1 MTKTINHKK
10 HKLFPIGIGTW
21 GIGGYM
27 ERDNSIDEGKQVDAI
42 AYMLDKGMNFM
53 EANMWYSQG
62 YSVEILSKAFKK
74 SGKKRSDIVI
84 CQAIYLKDDKDL
96 ESSKKEVQQ
105 VMELFETDYV
115 DTLQFSMGSFLRN
128 SFEEITEWIDS
139 LLSEKKIKY
148 TSITNESLDL
158 LKKYHEKYGDK
169 LFSHEV
175 VFNFEVRTNEK
186 LGIIPYANE
195 NDIQTVVYQPLR
207 RNRTAQRNW
216 KLVSELSKKYGKSQ
230 NQILMNWIV
239 SKGYLPLTKSET
251 LSHIDEHLETLEF
264 EMKSDDIK
272 ALNDFIIPN
281 YKEPLVDW
289 NKSGNGVSIDQMSN
303 IFDEEYAKQNS

>member
-1 MTKTINHKK
+1 MTKTINHKE

-251 LSHIDEHLETLEF
+251 LSHIDEHLEALEF
-264 EMKSDDIK
+264 EMESDDIK

-303 IFDEEYAKQNS
+303 VFDEEFEKQHS